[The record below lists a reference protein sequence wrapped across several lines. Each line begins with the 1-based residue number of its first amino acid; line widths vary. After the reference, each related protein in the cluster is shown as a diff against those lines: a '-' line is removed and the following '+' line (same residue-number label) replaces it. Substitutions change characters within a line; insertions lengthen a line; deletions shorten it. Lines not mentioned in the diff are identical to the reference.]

1 MWPVTQKL
9 SSICATIPCT
19 SPHQAFDDL
28 HVPEN
33 NRLWQVKSPK
43 LNQQPDIVAGMQ
55 SIIGK
60 PADNAPARS
69 EDVDISEMPSPAFVH
84 FGGDHSCDVR
94 TIVWIEKV

>member
-1 MWPVTQKL
+1 
-9 SSICATIPCT
+9 
-19 SPHQAFDDL
+19 
-28 HVPEN
+28 
-33 NRLWQVKSPK
+33 
-43 LNQQPDIVAGMQ
+43 MQ